1 MIAIENVRWKDT
13 EVVHEQ
19 EQFAALWWS
28 TARQT
33 AAKRR
38 YSFLRPAIL
47 NQRDGTN
54 QAIGRMSEHI
64 EGGDFANHSK
74 LLLLYIPHQPLPN

>member
-1 MIAIENVRWKDT
+1 
-13 EVVHEQ
+13 VVNGTSNCREK
-19 EQFAALWWS
+19 ALRS
-28 TARQT
+28 L
-33 AAKRR
+33 
-38 YSFLRPAIL
+38 LRPAIL